1 MLAAGV
7 IVGLVLSVALGGVIG
22 SWAGGTPRDP
32 LTLLGA
38 ALVLMLVSIV
48 ACVGP
53 AWRAASVDP
62 MVALRYE

>member
-7 IVGLVLSVALGGVIG
+7 VVGLVLSVALSRVVGQ
-22 SWAGGTPRDP
+22 WAGGTPRDP

-38 ALVLMLVSIV
+38 ALILIVVSAL

-62 MVALRYE
+62 MVALRCE